1 MSFFEFLHEIFSI
14 SCVVVILSMLIWI
27 CVCLRLA
34 YTSVDEYL
42 ELLKNC
48 SAVVSLSPLKQGVPW
63 GRLLLMGGITSIV
76 TFPGVYL
83 KLGGV
88 SVDDLASFPKQL
100 KRKFFVLQWT
110 LRGLLLIMLVSVVG
124 VKTIN
129 YMF

>member
-1 MSFFEFLHEIFSI
+1 MIFFEFLHEIFSI

-48 SAVVSLSPLKQGVPW
+48 LAVVSLSPLKQGGPW

-83 KLGGV
+83 KHGGV
-88 SVDDLASFPKQL
+88 SVDDLVSFPKQL
-100 KRKFFVLQWT
+100 KKKFFVLS
-110 LRGLLLIMLVSVVG
+110 GP
-124 VKTIN
+124 
-129 YMF
+129 

>member
-1 MSFFEFLHEIFSI
+1 MSFFEFLHEFFSI
-14 SCVVVILSMLIWI
+14 SCIAVILGMFVWI
-27 CVCLRLA
+27 CVCLRFA

-48 SAVVSLSPLKQGVPW
+48 SAVVSLAPLRQGGPW

-83 KLGGV
+83 KHGGV
-88 SVDDLASFPKQL
+88 SVDDLEGFPKPL
-100 KRKFFVLQWT
+100 KKKFFVLQWT
-110 LRGLLLIMLVSVVG
+110 LRGLLAIMLVSVIG
-124 VKTIN
+124 VKAIE